1 LPAPSGLLQ
10 FMGRTKDFDEA
21 EVLKKAVGI
30 FWDKGYNGTSMQD
43 LVDGLGISR
52 SSLYDTF
59 GDKHQLYLKA
69 LGAYQDNYGGQ
80 LCTLVSE
87 SQTAEIAIHDLL
99 AMVVNDLLADKQRRG
114 CFMVNAGIELANH
127 DEDVSKLICQTQNQ
141 LEDTFFTV
149 IERGQAKGEISKEK
163 DARALAR
170 FLNNTV
176 KGMQVSVKSTN
187 ERAFFDD
194 IISTALTVLK

>member
-1 LPAPSGLLQ
+1 
-10 FMGRTKDFDEA
+10 MGRTKDFDEK
-21 EVLKKAVGI
+21 EVLKKAVSI

-69 LGAYQDNYGGQ
+69 LGAYQQNYGGQ
-80 LCTLVSE
+80 LCTLVSK
-87 SQTAEIAIHDLL
+87 SQTAETAVHDLMT
-99 AMVVNDLLADKQRRG
+99 MVVNELLADKQRRG
-114 CFMVNAGIELANH
+114 CFMVNAGIELASH
-127 DEDVSKLICQTQNQ
+127 DTEVSKMICQTENQ
-141 LEDTFFTV
+141 LEETFLSV
-149 IERGQAKGEISKEK
+149 IERGQANGEIAKDK

-176 KGMQVSVKSTN
+176 KGIQVSIKSTT

-194 IISTALTVLK
+194 IIRTALTVLN